1 MSWFQ
6 CQHHMYVCIYNVKPC
21 RSIVWSFPLR
31 TLNNNWRQSAS
42 FLPQMTNWWAA
53 CVDFKAPVQILWH
66 SPSCTWSQKSIR
78 RELYRNCNYHL
89 AFRKY
94 ILSTKRNSYSTEQF
108 SDSSRWLLWVSMKCR
123 YLLSMYDFGG
133 KEQLR
138 LWPRDFHFCLQTYS
152 FLQRRNSLFI
162 TGWVSNVL
170 PHNLKPR
177 NSSAFLNRP
186 FLGFFLVG
194 LEVWRLS
201 RRFGFSFHVK
211 SQSQIWCFSG
221 CSMLSTLINWELRPL
236 AGAMEGSRFW
246 CQDDVVAWVR
256 QGDACKR
263 MCVAQIEIG
272 SFVHGWGSTLHY

>member
-108 SDSSRWLLWVSMKCR
+108 YLPAKNWYVRKVSFVRSRVCHMSTLLIHVCNEIRSHPNSFHCICRHCR
-123 YLLSMYDFGG
+123 YI
-133 KEQLR
+133 QLNYNV
-138 LWPRDFHFCLQTYS
+138 DSNTKSSNYS
-152 FLQRRNSLFI
+152 KVWFKALI
-162 TGWVSNVL
+162 TLNYNRVWIKTSN
-170 PHNLKPR
+170 
-177 NSSAFLNRP
+177 
-186 FLGFFLVG
+186 
-194 LEVWRLS
+194 
-201 RRFGFSFHVK
+201 
-211 SQSQIWCFSG
+211 
-221 CSMLSTLINWELRPL
+221 
-236 AGAMEGSRFW
+236 
-246 CQDDVVAWVR
+246 
-256 QGDACKR
+256 
-263 MCVAQIEIG
+263 
-272 SFVHGWGSTLHY
+272 